1 MSEIRERYWLIP
13 LLKVEYS
20 RKCFGI
26 ITPSTIVF
34 AHYITA
40 RQATLPA
47 AAATIRCTTLGMTD
61 RTASCRTTAGQAST
75 SSRRSLATGL

>member
-1 MSEIRERYWLIP
+1 MSEIRECYWLIP

-34 AHYITA
+34 AHCITA

-47 AAATIRCTTLGMTD
+47 CGRHNTMYDVRYD
-61 RTASCRTTAGQAST
+61 
-75 SSRRSLATGL
+75 